1 MANGWIALH
10 RSLLDHWLWN
20 DRPFSNGQAW
30 IDLIL
35 LANHKDVKDYANGT
49 LKVFK
54 KGTVNRS
61 IESISHRWGWNRKKT
76 RKFLNALEADGMVT
90 VNVSTHGT
98 TISLVNYDL
107 YQTLGKTNG
116 TINDQTEGQQRENN
130 VPQTTMIT
138 MNNNDKQEREETAL
152 PPVRIT
158 RFSTGI
164 YDNVYLSSDEAARLM
179 KELGETVARKIIDA
193 LSEYMHTHKHKYTDD
208 GHYAVIMKWAKEDKQ
223 KYADE
228 EDEEINAKQR
238 ANYGSHWTDKLFGG

>member
-1 MANGWIALH
+1 MADNGWISTY
-10 RSLLDHWLWN
+10 RSIRENWVWEDK
-20 DRPFSNGQAW
+20 PFAKGQAW
-30 IDLIL
+30 VDLL
-35 LANHKDVKDYANGT
+35 LRANHEDVVKMVKGRPH
-49 LKVFK
+49 KFG
-54 KGTVNRS
+54 KGTV
-61 IESISHRWGWNRKKT
+61 SISQRKLAEAWGWSRTKVIHFLHDLETTGMIEKKT
-76 RKFLNALEADGMVT
+76 TDY
-90 VNVSTHGT
+90 T
-98 TISLVNYDL
+98 TIKLVNWDKF
-107 YQTLGKTNG
+107 QEVKTKKK
-116 TINDQTEGQQRENN
+116 TTDKTTE
-130 VPQTTMIT
+130 QTTDKT
-138 MNNNDKQEREETAL
+138 TGDTLNNKFNNDKQEREETAL